1 MSLLA
6 DLTPSSR
13 LVRAGNNSRRAISL
27 TGYIV
32 YAMGVKPLYSEGS

>member
-6 DLTPSSR
+6 DLIFSSW

-32 YAMGVKPLYSEGS
+32 YAIGVKSLYSGGN